1 MKGKIQPRKF
11 NHQQITQAS
20 SINLEDYYFNRLPVF
35 GITID
40 DSTTVD
46 RDDGIWLIELNNES
60 FELQISIAD
69 VSTIIPKKSPI
80 DEEAL
85 SRVATLYHTTP
96 PTPMLPCN
104 ISTNLGSLEENRRR
118 LALTIFFQIDN
129 TGKVNSFRIKET
141 IFISKKAFSYTE
153 VEKILVNPQ
162 DIPEH
167 KLLLKMQKI
176 AQLIGKK
183 RGGKSGVLTTDGYV
197 DEDGNLIKENVNT
210 YQLIAELMILTNTT
224 IANFLGGNNIPA
236 LYRIQDVGITDF
248 ELVKKTMAHCLVP
261 AIYHSHVK
269 PHVGLGLMAY
279 THFTSPLRRFVDLV
293 NHRIVK
299 AIIKKDLSPY
309 TVEELDSLCLQINEY
324 HQKFKEDKSNFM
336 RKKRREEVERKFNN
350 LETLEI
356 DKFSVDE
363 FSDLIEY
370 SVFNRQVE
378 KIISSVKSRLQ
389 TLQPKDFYY
398 LWFIGKVKQFF
409 DYENIDTISILL
421 VKSQIDNSTI
431 DYKLEYCEVR
441 KLYFAYCYLNKM
453 TTLNP
458 AEDVKKSKAKQK
470 AALAT
475 IQGYLNEELTLNP
488 HPIIKVD
495 VTNCIFNNQE
505 KNSADTDFNR
515 LSDKDFSKIL
525 DYCIKTHFDDTT
537 IQEIEIRI
545 NNLLPK
551 DLYKIWFQGRIN
563 NYFDNPN
570 LNTVSV
576 LLIHSQ
582 LTGCII
588 EYKIDY
594 HPKTQKYIAYCYVDG
609 LTHLQP
615 QFDTKKTKAK
625 QKSSSAYIQSYL
637 NDQLTDQ
644 PDLFIYEEETIL
656 EETILGGNFTD
667 IINPIQTINTEE
679 KEENKKKENKREKNI
694 IDQSDWVSKLYHFCQ
709 LNQLNYPEYDFYNI
723 DGFFTC
729 KISLVYNEKTIIS
742 KGYGKN
748 KKDAKQS
755 ASHILIIQHQLINE

>member
-1 MKGKIQPRKF
+1 MKAKIQPRKF
-11 NHQQITQAS
+11 NSQQITQAS
-20 SINLEDYYFNRLPVF
+20 HINLGDYYHNRLPVF

-40 DSTTVD
+40 DATTVD
-46 RDDGIWLIELNNES
+46 RDDGVWLIELNNGS
-60 FELQISIAD
+60 FELQVSITD
-69 VSTIIPKKSPI
+69 VSTIIPKNSPV

-85 SRVATLYHTTP
+85 LRVATLYHTTP
-96 PTPMLPCN
+96 PTPMLPCH
-104 ISTNLGSLEENRRR
+104 ISTNLGSLEEDTRR

-129 TGKVNSFRIKET
+129 TGNVNSFRIKET
-141 IFISKKAFSYTE
+141 IFTSKKAFSYTE
-153 VEKILVNPQ
+153 VEKILTNPQ

-167 KLLLKMQKI
+167 QLLLKMQKI

-183 RGGKSGVLTTDGYV
+183 RGGKSGVLTVDGYL
-197 DEDGNLIKENVNT
+197 DEDDNLIKENVNT

-224 IANFLGGNNIPA
+224 IAKFLGENNIPA
-236 LYRIQDVGITDF
+236 LYRTQDVGITDF
-248 ELVKKTMAHCLVP
+248 ELVKKTMGHLLVP
-261 AIYHSHVK
+261 ATYNSHVK

-299 AIIKKDLSPY
+299 AIIKKNSCPY
-309 TVEELDSLCLQINEY
+309 TIKELDNLCLQINEY

-336 RKKRREEVERKFNN
+336 RRKRQAEVERKLNN
-350 LETLEI
+350 VETLEI
-356 DKFSVDE
+356 DKLFPDE

-370 SVFNRQVE
+370 SVLNHQVE
-378 KIISSVKSRLQ
+378 KIIPYVESRLH

-398 LWFIGKVKQFF
+398 LWFVAKIKQFF

-421 VKSQIDNSTI
+421 VKSQIDNSII
-431 DYKLEYCEVR
+431 DYKSEYCELR
-441 KLYFAYCYLNKM
+441 KLYFVYCYLNGM

-458 AEDVKKSKAKQK
+458 AEDTKKSKAKQK

-475 IQGYLNEELTLNP
+475 IQGYLNQELTSNP
-488 HPIIKVD
+488 NPINQVNI
-495 VTNCIFNNQE
+495 TSSIFNNQGE
-505 KNSADTDFNR
+505 NSLDTDFNQ
-515 LSDKDFSKIL
+515 LSDRDFSKIL
-525 DYCIKTHFDDTT
+525 DYCIKTHFDETT
-537 IQEIEIRI
+537 IQEIEARI

-570 LNTVSV
+570 FNTVSV

-582 LTGCII
+582 LTGCTV

-594 HPKTQKYIAYCYVDG
+594 HPKTQKYIAYCYVDN
-609 LTHLQP
+609 LTHSQP

-625 QKSSSAYIQSYL
+625 QKSSLAYIQSYL

-644 PDLFIYEEETIL
+644 PDLFELEEETIL
-656 EETILGGNFTD
+656 EENLTD
-667 IINPIQTINTEE
+667 IINPINTVNPEE
-679 KEENKKKENKREKNI
+679 KEENNKEKTV
-694 IDQSDWVSKLYHFCQ
+694 IDESDWVSQLHHLCQ
-709 LNQLNYPEYDFYNI
+709 FNQFNYPEYEFNNI

-729 KISLVYNEKTIIS
+729 KISLIYHDKTIIS
-742 KGYGKN
+742 QGYGKN

-755 ASHILIIQHQLINE
+755 ASSILIIQHQLIDFLQKSGNGD